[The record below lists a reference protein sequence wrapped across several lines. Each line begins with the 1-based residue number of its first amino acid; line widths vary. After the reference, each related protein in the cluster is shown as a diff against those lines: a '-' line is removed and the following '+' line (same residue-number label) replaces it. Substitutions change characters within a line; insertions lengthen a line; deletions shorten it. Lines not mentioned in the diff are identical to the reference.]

1 MTYEST
7 AEPIKIGY
15 PMDFLLSDDYP
26 KERRDDLT
34 IKEALERVEML
45 PAASGSPGT
54 RSFVRKLDAPSVDGR
69 RLSRGPTTRC
79 RRRQLSPGRSLR

>member
-15 PMDFLLSDDYP
+15 LTDFLLSDDYP

-34 IKEALERVEML
+34 IPFGMVLGDALDR
-45 PAASGSPGT
+45 
-54 RSFVRKLDAPSVDGR
+54 APSTAPSKSSTGK
-69 RLSRGPTTRC
+69 SRVFQRE
-79 RRRQLSPGRSLR
+79 RSKP